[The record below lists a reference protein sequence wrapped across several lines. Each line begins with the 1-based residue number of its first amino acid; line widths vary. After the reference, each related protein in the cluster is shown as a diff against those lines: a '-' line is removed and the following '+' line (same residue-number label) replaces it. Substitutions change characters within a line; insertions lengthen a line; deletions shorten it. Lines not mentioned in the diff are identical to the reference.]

1 MGPGMIRDTT
11 ITRQHLVSQLIPNT
25 NHAVEVAALASKTV
39 LQVPL
44 LLLKLQ
50 RILTVPN
57 STHQLPLHLDNS
69 KSLVSLLILRP
80 GMIRDTITRQH
91 LVSQLIPNTNH
102 AVEVAALASKTVPKL
117 QRILPVPNTT
127 HQSLL
132 PLLNSSLFDITK

>member
-1 MGPGMIRDTT
+1 MIRDT

-69 KSLVSLLILRP
+69 KSLVSLLILGP

-102 AVEVAALASKTVPKL
+102 AVAEAALASKTVLQVPLLLLKL
-117 QRILPVPNTT
+117 QRILTVPNST
-127 HQSLL
+127 HQL
-132 PLLNSSLFDITK
+132 P